1 MRLLKTLHE
10 QEKFSEVEQSV
21 IKFMLDNPKDIV
33 NMSIRELANKTYT
46 STATIF
52 RICRKCGFNGYTES

>member
-52 RICRKCGFNGYTES
+52 